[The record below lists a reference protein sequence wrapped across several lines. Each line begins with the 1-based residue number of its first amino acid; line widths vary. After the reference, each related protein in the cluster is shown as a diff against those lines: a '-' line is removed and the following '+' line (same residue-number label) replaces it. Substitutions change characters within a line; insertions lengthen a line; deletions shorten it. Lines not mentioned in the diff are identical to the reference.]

1 MNNSENSN
9 RYILHSV
16 KTAFSVLD
24 LFFSHEELTSAEVA
38 RCLDINRSTAFRFLV
53 TLEESGYIV
62 KTPDSKYRLSI
73 KVSTLGQVAHNRMEL
88 ISTVHPY
95 ILKLSEETGES
106 SHLSI
111 MDNSTHVTFIDKAV
125 GTLWLKMDITLGYT
139 QLAHLT
145 GTGKAILA
153 YENDQFINQ
162 YLKEANFEQ
171 VTSNS
176 IKDAKELLNVLD
188 QIRKQGYSCDN
199 EETELGL
206 TCYAV
211 PILTH
216 SGHPLAAI
224 SSSGPTTRMVSNKEK
239 HISLLQKTAEAIQ
252 KSF

>member
-1 MNNSENSN
+1 
-9 RYILHSV
+9 
-16 KTAFSVLD
+16 
-24 LFFSHEELTSAEVA
+24 
-38 RCLDINRSTAFRFLV
+38 
-53 TLEESGYIV
+53 
-62 KTPDSKYRLSI
+62 
-73 KVSTLGQVAHNRMEL
+73 
-88 ISTVHPY
+88 
-95 ILKLSEETGES
+95 
-106 SHLSI
+106 
-111 MDNSTHVTFIDKAV
+111 
-125 GTLWLKMDITLGYT
+125 MDITLGYT

-224 SSSGPTTRMVSNKEK
+224 SSSGPTTRMVANKEK